1 MPAGRSEGGRVIFVT
16 VGTTDFDALI
26 KHIDSLAAALGEPV
40 VAQTGRGEYRPSHC
54 EHFRFAP
61 SLDPYYERA
70 RLVVAH
76 GGLGTAIEVLQR
88 GLPLIGVSN
97 PDRYDRHQDDLLG
110 TLSERGHM
118 IWCRDLDA
126 LLDAIERAGRMQFV
140 PYEAPEC
147 HIAQEIRRYLGL

>member
-1 MPAGRSEGGRVIFVT
+1 MPAGHFEGGAVIFVT
-16 VGTTDFDALI
+16 VGTTDFDALVECM
-26 KHIDSLAAALGEPV
+26 DALATGLGEPV
-40 VAQTGRGEYRPSHC
+40 VAQTGRGDYVPSHC

-61 SLDPYYERA
+61 SLDPYYGQA

-118 IWCRDLDA
+118 IWCRDLDR
-126 LLDAIERAGRMQFV
+126 LQEAIERAARMQFV

-147 HIAQEIRRYLGL
+147 HIAQSIRRYLGL

>member
-1 MPAGRSEGGRVIFVT
+1 MIFVT

-26 KHIDSLAAALGEPV
+26 KHIDGLAPALSEPV
-40 VAQTGRGEYRPSHC
+40 VAQTGRGEYVPSHC
-54 EHFRFAP
+54 ESFRFAP
-61 SLDPYYERA
+61 SLDPYYDQA

-118 IWCRDLDA
+118 IWCRDLDR
-126 LLDAIERAGRMQFV
+126 LQEAIERADRMQFV

-147 HIAQEIRRYLGL
+147 QIAQEIRRYLGL